1 MSHPSLSVVKVAGTI
16 DILIRD
22 SRPED
27 VSAIHKI
34 YAFSVTNGT
43 GSFDETPPSCA
54 EMAIKHESL
63 TEKGLPFLVAEH
75 RGQIVGFAYAGPFR
89 PRSAYRYTLEDSVY
103 VGPEVRGLGV
113 GRSLLSALVTR
124 CRALGY
130 HQLVAV
136 IGDSDNHGSIK
147 AHAAAGFEHMGQLNN
162 VGLKFG
168 KWLDIVFMQCVLNDG
183 KMPLPPPD
191 QANTPI

>member
-1 MSHPSLSVVKVAGTI
+1 MSHPPLSVVKVAGTI

-22 SRPED
+22 SRSDD
-27 VSAIHKI
+27 VEAIHRI
-34 YAFSVTNGT
+34 YAFSVMNGT
-43 GSFDETPPSCA
+43 GSFDETPPSCE
-54 EMAIKHESL
+54 EMAIKRENL

-75 RGQIVGFAYAGPFR
+75 RGQVVGFAYAGPFR

-103 VGPEVRGLGV
+103 VGPDVRGLGV

-130 HQLVAV
+130 RQLVAV

-147 AHAAAGFEHMGQLNN
+147 AHAAAGFEHMGQLDS

-168 KWLDIVFMQCVLNDG
+168 KWLDIVFMQCVLNDEDSP
-183 KMPLPPPD
+183 KPPHD
-191 QANTPI
+191 QAHAPI